1 MKSIVPASLRI
12 AFWSLIGRMWDE
24 QAPTGPHVQRV
35 VEIVQTL
42 LPEDTARILDV
53 GCGAGIYSVA
63 FAEAGYDVTGVDAAH
78 GMLARAKAKITAAL
92 KSRLRFSEEN
102 LDKHLSLPASSF
114 EGVVAISVLQAVESP
129 AHAGR
134 EVLRVL
140 KPGGVFVVLHFL
152 RPAYYANSFSS
163 QIRAR
168 VRILKRKT
176 PWNVLLAAAKILA
189 ERSNAS
195 LYWSVEELHAL
206 LRSQGFQIEST
217 PETNPIIV
225 VARRPATL

>member
-1 MKSIVPASLRI
+1 MKSIVPASLRT

-114 EGVVAISVLQAVESP
+114 EGVVGISVLQAVESP

-152 RPAYYANSFSS
+152 RPAYYANSLWS

-195 LYWSVEELHAL
+195 LYWSVEELHTL
-206 LRSQGFQIEST
+206 LRSHGFQIEST

-225 VARRPATL
+225 VARKPATL

>member
-35 VEIVQTL
+35 VEIVRKL
-42 LPEDTARILDV
+42 LPEGSARILDV
-53 GCGAGIYSVA
+53 GCGAGVYSVA
-63 FAEAGYDVTGVDAAH
+63 FAEAGYDVTGVDAAQ
-78 GMLARAKAKITAAL
+78 GMLSRAKAKITPKL
-92 KSRLRFSEEN
+92 ESQLRFGEEN
-102 LDKHLSLPASSF
+102 LDKQLSLPASSY
-114 EGVVAISVLQAVESP
+114 EGVVAISVLQAVQSP
-129 AHAGR
+129 SHAGR

-152 RPAYYANSFSS
+152 RPAYYENSLWD

-176 PWNVLLAAAKILA
+176 PWNMLLAAAKIMA

-225 VARRPATL
+225 VARRPATS

>member
-1 MKSIVPASLRI
+1 
-12 AFWSLIGRMWDE
+12 
-24 QAPTGPHVQRV
+24 
-35 VEIVQTL
+35 
-42 LPEDTARILDV
+42 
-53 GCGAGIYSVA
+53 
-63 FAEAGYDVTGVDAAH
+63 
-78 GMLARAKAKITAAL
+78 MLSRAKAKITPKL
-92 KSRLRFSEEN
+92 ESRLRFGEEN
-102 LDKHLSLPASSF
+102 LDKQLSLPANSY
-114 EGVVAISVLQAVESP
+114 EGVVAISVLQAVQSP
-129 AHAGR
+129 SHAGR
-134 EVLRVL
+134 EILRLL

-152 RPAYYANSFSS
+152 RPAYYENSLWD

-176 PWNVLLAAAKILA
+176 PWNMLLAAAKIIA

>member
-1 MKSIVPASLRI
+1 MKSIIPASLRI

-35 VEIVQTL
+35 VEIVQAL
-42 LPEDTARILDV
+42 LPEGSTRLLDV
-53 GCGAGIYSVA
+53 GCGAGVYSKA

-78 GMLARAKAKITAAL
+78 GMLSRAQAKITPAL
-92 KSRLRFSEEN
+92 QSRLRFDEED
-102 LDKHLSLPASSF
+102 LDNQLSLPASSF
-114 EGVVAISVLQAVESP
+114 DGAIAISVLQAVQSP
-129 AHAGR
+129 AHASR

-152 RPAYYANSFSS
+152 RPAYYDNSLWD

-168 VRILKRKT
+168 IRILKRKT
-176 PWNVLLAAAKILA
+176 PWNVVLAAAKIMA
-189 ERSNAS
+189 ERANSS
-195 LYWSVEELHAL
+195 LYWSVDELHSL
-206 LRSQGFQIEST
+206 LKSQGFLIETT

-225 VARRPATL
+225 VASRPKAL